1 MLGSRKGDIV
11 AEKNIDPKKM
21 SIVLPVML
29 LVLGLVFTVIA
40 ASMSGSA
47 GFTFRVFTA
56 GPFLLFLG
64 VGMLIAPL
72 EIESGGEGES
82 ETDSGNELDLIA
94 IIKGAPK
101 WKLAVWAGALI
112 AGLALRDNV
121 IALVYSVIS

>member
-1 MLGSRKGDIV
+1 M

-21 SIVLPVML
+21 SIVLPIML